1 MKIIGDIGNTEVKI
15 CLVDNKFKI
24 RKKIIIK
31 TNEINKSNLKKKLNF
46 LLKYKNNLDNIVFS
60 SVVPKIYKHFV
71 FFFKSNLNKKII
83 EIKNLKLNKLI
94 DIRVNKKQVGSDR
107 LANSIAAIDSKKNYI
122 IIDFGTATTFD
133 VLLKKKY
140 LGGIISPGINLS
152 LNTLASRASLIPEI
166 NLKKIT
172 NVIGKNTI
180 EAVRSGFFWGY
191 SGLIDNITKLIFKE
205 TRQNFK
211 IILTGGLSHLFKN
224 LKNLKNCKIDKDL
237 TINGLIK
244 VIKKGNEK

>member
-1 MKIIGDIGNTEVKI
+1 MYLIGDIGNTEIKL
-15 CLVDNKFKI
+15 CLVNSYFKI
-24 RKKIIIK
+24 VKKFYFRTDKISNHILKKFLSNHKKI
-31 TNEINKSNLKKKLNF
+31 EHAL
-46 LLKYKNNLDNIVFS
+46 FS
-60 SVVPKIYKHFV
+60 SVVPKVYLKI
-71 FFFKSNLNKKII
+71 NKYLKKNNIKCK
-83 EIKNLKLNKLI
+83 EIKKLNLKKMVRLK
-94 DIRVNKKQVGSDR
+94 VNKKQVGSDR
-107 LANSIAAIDSKKNYI
+107 VVNAISAIDGKNNFI

-133 VLLKKKY
+133 VVTKDTY
-140 LGGIISPGINLS
+140 HGGIIAPGVNLS
-152 LNTLASRASLIPEI
+152 LNTLVSKASLIPKI
-166 NLKKIT
+166 NLKKVKQ
-172 NVIGKNTI
+172 VIGKNTKS
-180 EAVRSGFFWGY
+180 AVRSGFFWGY